1 MKRNHSFSKALY
13 FLIVL
18 LYMYICFQRG
28 TVPGQI
34 FNELAADFSLG
45 AAKLAKIGTL
55 YMLVYAFA
63 QVPCGIL
70 IQKYGGIRVLVISS
84 ILLTIGGM
92 AFPFSNSYAT
102 LLVSRILVGLGCSF
116 VYPAMIDEA
125 NKVHSNNFTSVVG
138 ISCLCGFIASAM
150 GTVPFVY
157 AVHHFGWRASM
168 LAPAILGLLVTLAML
183 AMAYKVEKFPVSS
196 KKLSLAAYWETL
208 TNRND
213 FLLITAYTV
222 NFGIYY
228 AVLAIFGKKFL
239 EDACGMSAP
248 AASLVSM
255 LLMIAPALY
264 NPFTGTM
271 TARIGNKRRIFI
283 RIMGLMHLSA
293 CGIIL
298 LGLVIGHFPGRGL
311 LFSLALVTMSL
322 VGGMA
327 PVIYAAAKEYSTDD
341 ALPIIT
347 GLINFSAYGM
357 VFIFGTIAGY
367 TMELVG
373 GQKTADGTVIY
384 SNMAYIAIFAIFVII
399 SALTCKMSFMV
410 PETYGKNIL
419 AHKNTRKHLGI
430 TFHY

>member
-18 LYMYICFQRG
+18 LYMYISFQRG

-45 AAKLAKIGTL
+45 AAKLARIGTF

-70 IQKYGGIRVLVISS
+70 IQKYGGIRVLFISS
-84 ILLTIGGM
+84 VLLTIGGM
-92 AFPFSNSYAT
+92 AFPFSNSYAMMM
-102 LLVSRILVGLGCSF
+102 VSRILVGLGCSF
-116 VYPAMIDEA
+116 VYPSMIDEA
-125 NKVHSNNFTSVVG
+125 NKVHSDNFTSVVG
-138 ISCLCGFIASAM
+138 ISCLCGFIGSSL

-168 LAPAILGLLVTLAML
+168 LVPAILGLLVTIAML
-183 AMAYKVEKFPVSS
+183 AMALKVAKNPISN
-196 KKLSLAAYWETL
+196 KKLSLGGYWETI

-213 FLLITAYTV
+213 FLLILSYTV
-222 NFGIYY
+222 NYGIYY

-239 EDACGMSAP
+239 EDTCGMSAP

-264 NPFTGTM
+264 NPFTGMM
-271 TARIGNKRRIFI
+271 TARIGNKRRVFI
-283 RIMGLMHLSA
+283 RAMGLTHLGA
-293 CGIIL
+293 CAIIM

-311 LFSLALVTMSL
+311 LFSMALVALSL

-327 PVIYAAAKEYSTDD
+327 PIIYAATKEYSTDGS
-341 ALPIIT
+341 LPIIT

-357 VFIFGTIAGY
+357 VFLFGTIAGY

-384 SNMAYIAIFAIFVII
+384 SNMAYIAIFGIFVII
-399 SALTCKMSFMV
+399 SALTCKMAFKV

-419 AHKNTRKHLGI
+419 AHKDTRKHLGI

>member
-45 AAKLAKIGTL
+45 AAKLAKIGTFF
-55 YMLVYAFA
+55 MLIYAFC

-70 IQKYGGIRVLVISS
+70 IQKYGGIRVLIISS

-92 AFPFSNSYAT
+92 AFPFSNSYAM
-102 LLVSRILVGLGCSF
+102 LMVSRILVGIGCSF

-125 NKVHSNNFTSVVG
+125 SKVHSSNFTSVVG
-138 ISCLCGFIASAM
+138 ISCLCGFIGSSM

-157 AVHHFGWRASM
+157 AVHHLGWRTSM
-168 LAPAILGLLVTLAML
+168 LVPAILGLLVTLVML
-183 AMAYKVEKFPVSS
+183 AMAIKVEKNPISS
-196 KKLSLAAYWETL
+196 KKLSLGGYWETI

-213 FLLITAYTV
+213 FLLITSYTV

-239 EDACGMSAP
+239 EDACGMSAT
-248 AASLVSM
+248 AASLVSL

-264 NPFTGTM
+264 NPFTGMM
-271 TARIGNKRRIFI
+271 TAKLGNKRRIFI
-283 RIMGLMHLSA
+283 RAMGLMHLAA
-293 CGIIL
+293 CAIVM
-298 LGLVIGHFPGRGL
+298 LGLIIGHFPGRGL
-311 LFSLALVTMSL
+311 LFSVALVVMSL

-327 PVIYAAAKEYSTDD
+327 PVTYAATKEYSPEGS
-341 ALPIIT
+341 LPIIT
-347 GLINFSAYGM
+347 GLINLSAYGM
-357 VFIFGTIAGY
+357 VFLFGTIAGY
-367 TMELVG
+367 TMELIG

-384 SNMAYIAIFAIFVII
+384 SNMAYIAIFAFFVII

-419 AHKNTRKHLGI
+419 ANKNTRKHLGI